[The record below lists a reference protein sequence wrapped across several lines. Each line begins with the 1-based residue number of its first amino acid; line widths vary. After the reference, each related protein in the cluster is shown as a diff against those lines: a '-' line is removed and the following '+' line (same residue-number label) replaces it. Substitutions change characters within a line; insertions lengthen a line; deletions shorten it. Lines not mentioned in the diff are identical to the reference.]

1 MEINEVFKKYPE
13 NEPNDYGTNYMTLL
27 DIKGNICY
35 AIRYFNEDGEFEE
48 NHGKVLAFADMQPSS
63 ILNSLT
69 TNKITVDSFHNQ
81 SLKQFIKGL
90 FNDSNQKYS
99 LDKIKEIANEKFYFD
114 YSDFTDY
121 PFPTCFV
128 YEILFDLVF
137 DLDSKP
143 FLHLTFEQKDIVI
156 GDKVQQTIIKVYE
169 RNTIT

>member
-35 AIRYFNEDGEFEE
+35 AIIYFNEDAEFEE
-48 NHGKVLAFADMQPSS
+48 KYGKVVAFADMQPISV
-63 ILNSLT
+63 LNSLT

-99 LDKIKEIANEKFYFD
+99 LNKIKEIAEEKFYFD
-114 YSDFTDY
+114 YTDFPPSYFDA
-121 PFPTCFV
+121 CFV
-128 YEILFDLVF
+128 KEILFDLEF
-137 DLDSKP
+137 NEH
-143 FLHLTFEQKDIVI
+143 FLFETFERKDTVI
-156 GDKVQQTIIKVYE
+156 GDKVQQRIIKVYE
-169 RNTIT
+169 KK